1 MTKILEAV
9 TAVILCG
16 EELLMVYRQPFLAA
30 FSGFQ
35 AFPGGKVDEADA
47 QGAPLPA
54 FCGAHEPRLMRALL
68 RELQEELQLD
78 LAALAAAPRIDALGT
93 ALTPPGAAWRFNT
106 HFFRVQLDH
115 KPALQPDTREIGHAG
130 WARPRDWL
138 AQYRR
143 GELLL
148 APPTLAVLR
157 ALERDLQAT
166 RIDDLDQAFQAPLL
180 AYEHVVGVRNLMVRS
195 NTLPPAAHTNCFL
208 LGDSQS
214 HRILVDPSPASD
226 EEMQRLSELVR
237 HYGIHEVFLTHHHP
251 DHHERAPDLARQF
264 GVPIGMS
271 EDTQRRIL
279 GAHGQDYFADLDVH
293 HYRDGDLICRWLG
306 EPVRIYEVPGHDEG
320 QLALMPDSY
329 AWCIVGDLIQGIG
342 TVVIKKPEGDMRKY
356 YASLQRLIALN
367 PRVIIPSHGP
377 ALGTVHRL
385 EETLRHRQLRE
396 QQVLELW
403 RGGRDLDAI
412 LAQVYPGLDS
422 RLLPLAR
429 MNIESHLDKLRAEGA
444 LETA

>member
-78 LAALAAAPRIDALGT
+78 LGALAAAPRIDALGT

-115 KPALQPDTREIGHAG
+115 KPA
-130 WARPRDWL
+130 WPRDWL